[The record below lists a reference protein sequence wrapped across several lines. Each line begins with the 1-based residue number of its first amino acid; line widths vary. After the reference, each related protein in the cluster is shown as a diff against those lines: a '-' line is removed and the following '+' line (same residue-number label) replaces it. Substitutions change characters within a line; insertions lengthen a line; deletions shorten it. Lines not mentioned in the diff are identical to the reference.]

1 MKRLG
6 VLALICASL
15 VAYAAPASAQT
26 KIKVSIQAT
35 AKDVIGRQFVFH
47 VRDQIGRSG
56 TFVEDPD
63 GALRVLIV
71 TLDPDS
77 GAASAGSQ
85 TIYSYTIVISG
96 GTESLDSYLTSGVG
110 VCGASKV
117 QSWAGS
123 MFTTLG
129 QEVETIRAALASTKS
144 ESF

>member
-6 VLALICASL
+6 LIALACAL
-15 VAYAAPASAQT
+15 LGAYATPTSAQS
-26 KIKVSIQAT
+26 KIKVNIQAT

-96 GTESLDSYLTSGVG
+96 GSESLDSYLTSGVG

-117 QSWAGS
+117 QSCAGS

-129 QEVETIRAALASTKS
+129 EEVETIRAALSSTKAKN
-144 ESF
+144 F